1 MAKRRSARADKTKK
15 AAAHG
20 FEKWYKVE
28 EAKMNRGT
36 IPCKLEDSPL
46 YEDMKR
52 TPHMLLYFL
61 LNVLQRLVAEYWV
74 SSAASEAYVAKC
86 VVSMKKCPPSII
98 ALLVYLKSPSLSLPP
113 VNAIPPTSKE
123 QSSSSEVA
131 RASTQWEAS
140 APASASASAAAGKE
154 EDEFAAF
161 WLLFDDNV
169 MKHLVWP
176 AVRAGEITEAP
187 HEVRGNPTW
196 WRDGIA
202 PILQDSRV
210 YKLYYKGGKKKANRC
225 WTRVCAELARHV
237 FVPTEATEAFRQ
249 KTSRNS

>member
-20 FEKWYKVE
+20 FEKWYKE
-28 EAKMNRGT
+28 EEGKMIWGT

-46 YEDMKR
+46 YEAMQR
-52 TPHMLLYFL
+52 TPHMVLCFL
-61 LNVLQRLVAEYWV
+61 LNVLQRLLAEYWV

-113 VNAIPPTSKE
+113 VNAIPLTSKE
-123 QSSSSEVA
+123 QSSSSGVA

-140 APASASASAAAGKE
+140 APASASASAAAGTE

-176 AVRAGEITEAP
+176 AVRAGEITKAP
-187 HEVRGNPTW
+187 HEVRGNPSW

-210 YKLYYKGGKKKANRC
+210 YRLYYKGGKKQANKC

-237 FVPTEATEAFRQ
+237 FVRTEAAEAFR
-249 KTSRNS
+249 

>member
-46 YEDMKR
+46 YEAMKR
-52 TPHMLLYFL
+52 TPHMLLCFL

-74 SSAASEAYVAKC
+74 SSAASEAYVTKC

-98 ALLVYLKSPSLSLPP
+98 GLLVYLKSPSLSPAT
-113 VNAIPPTSKE
+113 VSAIPLTSKE

-140 APASASASAAAGKE
+140 APASASASAAAGKD

-169 MKHLVWP
+169 MNHLVWP
-176 AVRAGEITEAP
+176 AVRAGEITEPP
-187 HEVRGNPTW
+187 HELRGNPSW

-202 PILQDSRV
+202 PIL
-210 YKLYYKGGKKKANRC
+210 
-225 WTRVCAELARHV
+225 
-237 FVPTEATEAFRQ
+237 
-249 KTSRNS
+249 